1 MAEKLV
7 YFLSDAHLGSRAI
20 GDPRAHERKL
30 VSFLDSI
37 KDKAAA
43 IYLLGDMFDFWFEY
57 RTVVPKGHVRFLGKI
72 AEIADSGVEVHF
84 FAGNHDMWT
93 FGYLAD
99 ELGINVNTKPMETE
113 ILGKRFFLAHGDGL
127 NDNKMSVR
135 IIQSI
140 FHSKALQ
147 FLFKML
153 PPYIGLNFGYTWSK
167 SNRNK
172 HDNEDCGYMGEDKE
186 PLVLFAKK
194 HALKHDVDFYLFG
207 HRHILLDLPMERSR
221 VVILGDWFREFSYA
235 TFDGSEFLIHH
246 YE

>member
-1 MAEKLV
+1 MASCNVSPNNKTMKGI
-7 YFLSDAHLGSRAI
+7 YFISDAHLGSRALKHT
-20 GDPRAHERKL
+20 RQQERRL
-30 VSFLDSI
+30 CRFLDDI
-37 KDKAAA
+37 KDRAQA
-43 IYLLGDMFDFWFEY
+43 IYMLGDMFDFWFEY

-167 SNRNK
+167 SNRNRNISNF
-172 HDNEDCGYMGEDKE
+172 DFNISYCNN
-186 PLVLFAKK
+186 LSKK
-194 HALKHDVDFYLFG
+194 INLMLQN
-207 HRHILLDLPMERSR
+207 
-221 VVILGDWFREFSYA
+221 
-235 TFDGSEFLIHH
+235 LIKQIKKGNFFMFK
-246 YE
+246 YFIYT

>member
-1 MAEKLV
+1 MI
-7 YFLSDAHLGSRAI
+7 YFASDVHLGA
-20 GDPRAHERKL
+20 GDASQAHRTEAAFCRW
-30 VSFLDSI
+30 LDMVA
-37 KDKAAA
+37 KDARA
-43 IYLLGDMFDFWFEY
+43 IYLMGDIFDFWFEY
-57 RTVVPKGHVRFLGKI
+57 RGVVPKGFVRVLGRLAALVERGI
-72 AEIADSGVEVHF
+72 EVHLF
-84 FAGNHDMWT
+84 TGNHDMWT

-99 ELGINVNTKPMETE
+99 ELGINVHTKPMEKG

-127 NDNKMSVR
+127 NDNKLSVR

-207 HRHILLDLPMERSR
+207 HRHILLDLPIEHSR

-235 TFDGSEFLIHH
+235 TFDGNEFLIHH
-246 YE
+246 YK

>member
-93 FGYLAD
+93 FVYLAD
-99 ELGINVNTKPMETE
+99 ELGINVHTKPMEKE
-113 ILGKRFFLAHGDGL
+113 ILGKKFFLAHGDGL
-127 NDNKMSVR
+127 NDNKLSVR

-140 FHSKALQ
+140 F
-147 FLFKML
+147 
-153 PPYIGLNFGYTWSK
+153 
-167 SNRNK
+167 
-172 HDNEDCGYMGEDKE
+172 
-186 PLVLFAKK
+186 
-194 HALKHDVDFYLFG
+194 
-207 HRHILLDLPMERSR
+207 
-221 VVILGDWFREFSYA
+221 
-235 TFDGSEFLIHH
+235 
-246 YE
+246 